1 VTTSRIGPTSRFR
14 RADGG
19 CSQEGV
25 AGHSGRD
32 GELLYH
38 IPGRLNFYANDAG
51 DVDGDG
57 LHDLLVPP
65 DGGPGVFVF
74 SGADGDQI
82 HHLLGKPDGGLPVLA
97 VGIGDIDA
105 DGHADIAVGDPTPGA
120 CHGEVGPQLCTEEP
134 ECDRWDDPGMVT
146 VYSGAEGEIL
156 HTLTGSEPGEGFG
169 GALVV
174 VGDVD
179 LDGTAELAVSARPG
193 EPCDG
198 EWVDSVYVYSMRD
211 WSLVR
216 RIDEVAGF
224 GSSLGPFATG
234 DIDGDGHADLGFW
247 EREGRQPA
255 SLVVLSVVD
264 GRTLTEWRPGP
275 QGEPWGLG
283 VGDLWDL
290 DADGAPDFLL
300 GDWESRAA
308 YWYYL
313 SDEAPIEIVS
323 GATGRPVL
331 VFGGDDNVRALR
343 MGRAIGNDMDG
354 DGRPDLLVS
363 TPYTREVLAYEGEAL
378 LFWGSVWAYALR
390 ECPRGKPSR

>member
-1 VTTSRIGPTSRFR
+1 MTTSRIGPTSRFR

-25 AGHSGRD
+25 AVHSGRD

-82 HHLLGKPDGGLPVLA
+82 HHLRGKPDGGLPVLA

-105 DGHADIAVGDPTPGA
+105 DGLADIAVGDPTLGA
-120 CHGEVGPQLCTEEP
+120 CHGEMGPRLCWEDP

-146 VYSGAEGEIL
+146 IYSGAEGEVL

-179 LDGTAELAVSARPG
+179 LDDTPELAVSARPG
-193 EPCDG
+193 DPCG
-198 EWVDSVYVYSMRD
+198 EAWVESVYLYSMRD
-211 WSLVR
+211 WNLVR
-216 RIDEVAGF
+216 RIDEVDGF
-224 GSSLGPFATG
+224 GRSSGPFATG
-234 DIDGDGHADLGFW
+234 DVDGDGHADLGFW
-247 EREGRQPA
+247 VEREEGPPD
-255 SLVVLSVVD
+255 SLVVLSIVD
-264 GRTLTEWRPGP
+264 GRTLTEWRPEP
-275 QGEPWGLG
+275 QDEPWSLG

-308 YWYYL
+308 NGACYW
-313 SDEAPIEIVS
+313 DCPPVEIVS
-323 GATGRPVL
+323 GATGRPAL
-331 VFGGDDNVRALR
+331 LFEAAGTQWRFGV
-343 MGRAIGNDMDG
+343 GRAIVNDMDG
-354 DGRPDLLVS
+354 DGRPDLLLSAPV
-363 TPYTREVLAYEGEAL
+363 TRRWEHREGTVYY
-378 LFWGSVWAYALR
+378 WGSVWAYALR
-390 ECPRGKPSR
+390 GCPHGKPSR